1 MAGGIWTSQNKTIPG
16 VYINVKSQPSV
27 TANVGDK
34 GIVAIAKSLSWGPV
48 GEIMEITPGT
58 DVTPYIG
65 YDISTSQAQFLREMM
80 KGTDVTSGPMK
91 ILLWRA
97 EGSGGVKAFDATRVQ
112 QQDTV
117 IYEMTITAKYVG
129 VRGNDISYALVADPD
144 NADVTTV
151 ETYVGGM
158 MVDSQTVANVSDLVA
173 NDWVTFTG
181 SGSIA
186 GRSMA
191 TKSLSGGVD
200 PTASATDDAAFMTAL
215 EAYDFDIVAYDGAA
229 PTVIDA
235 YIAFIKRLNESVGRK
250 CQMVAAN
257 ITAANT
263 KYAISV
269 QNGVKLADGSELT
282 AQNAV
287 WWVAGAEAG
296 AMYYQSLTYAQYPGA
311 VSANPK
317 LTDEQ
322 AASAVSAGQIAFIDT
337 FGVVKVCS
345 DINTKTTV
353 TPTEGAEF
361 KKNRVMRVIMQLCND
376 VYEHFSNNFIGKVDN
391 NAAGRNL
398 LRGWIVGYCN
408 EMMANNGIQNFVA
421 EDVEVL
427 PGAEIDAV
435 LININIMPIDAV
447 ERIYI
452 SVTVTANGTTVAV
465 A

>member
-34 GIVAIAKSLSWGPV
+34 GIVAIAKALSWGPV
-48 GEIMEITPGT
+48 GEVMEITPGT

-65 YDISTSQAQFLREMM
+65 YDISTEQARFLREMM
-80 KGTDVTSGPMK
+80 KGSDVTSGPMK
-91 ILLWRA
+91 ILLWRSQ
-97 EGSGGVKAFDATRVQ
+97 GTGGTKATATIGNL
-112 QQDTV
+112 TA
-117 IYEMTITAKYVG
+117 TAKYPG
-129 VRGNDISYALVADPD
+129 VRGNDIAVLVAADPD
-144 NADVTTV
+144 SEGTFDVSTIV
-151 ETYVGGM
+151 EGM
-158 MVDSQTVANVSDLVA
+158 TVDSQTVNTIAELVSNA
-173 NDWVTFTG
+173 WVTFSG
-181 SGSIA
+181 SGAINASA
-186 GRSMA
+186 A
-191 TKSLSGGVD
+191 TSLTGGAD
-200 PTASATDDAAFMTAL
+200 PTAAAADDAVFMTAI
-215 EAYDFDIVAYDGAA
+215 EAYDWDIIAYDGDSA
-229 PTVIDA
+229 TVKEA
-235 YIAFIKRLNESVGRK
+235 YIAFVKRLNEAVGRK

-257 ITAANT
+257 LTAANT

-311 VSANPK
+311 ISANPK
-317 LTDEQ
+317 LTDDE

-361 KKNRVMRVIMQLCND
+361 KKNRVMRVVMQLCND
-376 VYEHFSNNFIGKVDN
+376 IYEHFSNYFIGKVDN
-391 NAAGRNL
+391 NDPGRNL

-408 EMMANNGIQNFVA
+408 EMMANNGIQNFTA
-421 EDVEVL
+421 DDVTVL

-435 LININIMPIDAV
+435 VININIQPIDAV